1 MPETTESERFEAD
14 TKDKLKF
21 DDMLA
26 KFKQDIISDADDLS
40 EQRDK
45 ANADMRFI
53 NVPGGMWEDFL
64 AEDFDNRTKLEVD
77 QTSPL
82 VNKFLGEWSK
92 NRIGVEFKPTDT
104 KTSDDDAEL
113 LNGIYRADF
122 RDESGKMALINAVNE
137 ATTCGYGAFKLGT
150 KFIDETDPENE
161 EQRIEF
167 RPIYN
172 AYSSVYWDRAAKR
185 DDKRDARRCTILD
198 TYTKDSFHEV
208 YGDDESPVS
217 AYEPHNRSF
226 NDFSVRTRETIYIA
240 TRYEVVRKKE
250 TFHIYV
256 NLEDNT
262 KQVYSEEDHKLL
274 EPELKANKFVKKI
287 RERKMVRQ
295 TVEKSIFS
303 GEKFLQKPKRIAG
316 KHIPIVPFYAYRSYV
331 DGSERFHGL
340 VRKLMD
346 LQRLLN
352 MQMSQLAENSA
363 SSGQDVPIFDPD
375 QMPENI
381 AALWA
386 DRNNKPYML
395 AKSLVDADGNIVQH
409 GPLGY
414 LKPPQLD
421 GSTAALMQIVPQL
434 FQQMTGGAPQDTL
447 DPNASGKAINA
458 LISQENLKTQTVMDN
473 YAASIEWGGEVYRSI
488 AGDIYNTPRIMQITG
503 VDGTSSQVQIL
514 KEVQDPK
521 TGRIIVANDLSSKN
535 FKAYA
540 DVGPAYD
547 SVREQTVEDIKGMLE
562 LLSKAGGA
570 GAKYIPILTSIMLES
585 VAGVGLK
592 GLKKIVRQDLIL
604 QGVQKPE
611 TDEEKQLLAQAEE
624 QANQPDP
631 QQQLVAAAA
640 AQAESEAIKFQ
651 SEARN
656 LDSKS
661 MDNVAS
667 SRKKLAETRK
677 ILAEISNEQ
686 SKTFNTVLNDAFKRN
701 EERAKRLPFEGQ

>member
-262 KQVYSEEDHKLL
+262 KQIYSEEDHKLL

-287 RERKMVRQ
+287 RERKMIRQ

-316 KHIPIVPFYAYRSYV
+316 KYIPIVPFYAYRSYV

-473 YAASIEWGGEVYRSI
+473 YSASIEWGGEVYRSI

-503 VDGTSSQVQIL
+503 IDGTSSQVQIL

-667 SRKKLAETRK
+667 SRKKLANPEDTGGDRQRTIQDFQHGLK
-677 ILAEISNEQ
+677 
-686 SKTFNTVLNDAFKRN
+686 
-701 EERAKRLPFEGQ
+701 

>member
-64 AEDFDNRTKLEVD
+64 AEDFNNRTKLEVD

-473 YAASIEWGGEVYRSI
+473 YSASIEWGGEVYRSI

>member
-172 AYSSVYWDRAAKR
+172 AYNSIYWDRAAKR
-185 DDKRDARRCTILD
+185 DDKRDARRCTVLD

-287 RERKMVRQ
+287 RERKMIRQ

-316 KHIPIVPFYAYRSYV
+316 RYIPIVPFYAYRSYV

-473 YAASIEWGGEVYRSI
+473 YSASIEWGGEVYRSI

-503 VDGTSSQVQIL
+503 IDGTSSQVQIL

-677 ILAEISNEQ
+677 ILAEIGNEQ